1 MNKLITS
8 IKSTRMHYN
17 ILVDARICPSK
28 VGNMTDGEM
37 SRLRTVL
44 ATVLLRL
51 SVISKSLVNTPP
63 APRMRQ
69 IG

>member
-1 MNKLITS
+1 MLGYVLL
-8 IKSTRMHYN
+8 RLAM
-17 ILVDARICPSK
+17 
-28 VGNMTDGEM
+28 MTDGEM

-63 APRMRQ
+63 APRTRQ
-69 IG
+69 TG